1 MLIRFVVSNYLS
13 FAEEVEFNTL
23 TGSPRR
29 MKEHIYHFEELELL
43 KVGAIYG
50 PNGAGKSNLVKA
62 LRLLH
67 RIVTEDNWLAQ
78 EPVPTFRLSPE
89 YENLPTSFEVEFVI
103 AQESYHYGI
112 TVFQGSIT
120 EEWLYKTNFGKTAE
134 LIFNRTTQ
142 QGQTKIEVN
151 ERYYQSDED
160 RLRVKLYEEEL
171 LTDTQTFIKLMSFAK
186 QGFPEVRRTFVW
198 FMERL
203 MVVFPNSK
211 PYGFVAMFSGSLAF
225 QRFANDFLAS
235 LQTGVQELATE
246 TIDID
251 QYFGEDD
258 KEQVEKA
265 KAFLKN
271 NNGFLHIPSEAND
284 AIVVKE
290 HGKVVVKRLM
300 AKHGDE
306 HGNLYTFLLNEESA
320 GTQRILDFIPVFFHV
335 IYDQATAIIDE
346 IDQSIH
352 PALLKK
358 LVSKFVKDPN
368 TKGQFIFTTHE
379 SNLLDQDVFRQDEIW
394 FAEKQKN
401 GATSLYPLS
410 EFDVR
415 FDLNLQKG
423 YLNGRFGAIPFLG
436 NLKDLNW
443 EQYAEEEQSV

>member
-13 FAEEVEFNTL
+13 FGEEVEFNTL

-29 MKEHIYHFEELELL
+29 MKEHIYHFGELELL
-43 KVGAIYG
+43 KVAAIYG

-62 LRLLH
+62 IRLLH
-67 RIVTEDNWLAQ
+67 HIVTADNWLTR
-78 EPVPTFRLSPE
+78 EHIPTFRLSSK
-89 YENLPTSFEVEFVI
+89 YEHLPSSFEVEFII

-112 TVFQGSIT
+112 SIFQGSIT
-120 EEWLYKTNFGKTAE
+120 EEWLYKTNFGKAAE

-142 QGQTKIEVN
+142 KGQTKIEVN
-151 ERYYQSDED
+151 ERYYQSAED

-171 LTDTQTFIKLMSFAK
+171 LTDTQTFIQLMSVAK
-186 QGFPEVRRTFVW
+186 QGFPEVRRAFAW
-198 FMERL
+198 FMEKL
-203 MVVFPNSK
+203 ALIFPNSK
-211 PYGFVAMFSGSLAF
+211 PFGLVAMFSESSLF
-225 QRFANDFLAS
+225 RKFANDLLAS
-235 LQTGVQELATE
+235 LQTGVQELVTE
-246 TIDID
+246 SIDID
-251 QYFGEDD
+251 QYFGEDN
-258 KEQVEKA
+258 KEEVEKA
-265 KAFLKN
+265 KAFFKN

-284 AIVVKE
+284 AIIIKE
-290 HGKVVVKRLM
+290 RGKVVVKRLM

-306 HGNLYTFLLNEESA
+306 HGNLHTFLLAEESN
-320 GTQRILDFIPVFFHV
+320 GTQRILDFIPVFFHA
-335 IYDQATAIIDE
+335 IYEQATMIVDE
-346 IDQSIH
+346 VDQSIH

-358 LVSKFVKDPN
+358 LVSKFVNDPK

-379 SNLLDQDVFRQDEIW
+379 SNLLDQEVFRQDEIW

-410 EFDVR
+410 DFDVR